1 MSEAI
6 LIFERGESGRLL
18 VETADAWGLGF
29 RAAILKPSG
38 RRSTPPTSAKAVETK
53 NNRYAFLQ
61 ATPPYLVH
69 IRFAENPYCI
79 YIYILYLI
87 GR

>member
-29 RAAILKPSG
+29 RAAILKPSE

-69 IRFAENPYCI
+69 IRFAENLYCI

-87 GR
+87 RR